1 MLSRSESHYFWI
13 WWLST
18 LKKKD
23 QLFLFSWLL
32 KPNGNTHVTFVGFYF
47 KAAAKFTLEIF
58 NITSTHFSH
67 APPSPPLPPPKF
79 VLLTFFTQCCI
90 FGRIFNI

>member
-18 LKKKD
+18 LRKKKKN
-23 QLFLFSWLL
+23 QLFFFVPTA

-47 KAAAKFTLEIF
+47 KAAVKFTLEIF
-58 NITSTHFSH
+58 TLTSTVLSFFFF
-67 APPSPPLPPPKF
+67 PLSPRTLYY
-79 VLLTFFTQCCI
+79 
-90 FGRIFNI
+90 